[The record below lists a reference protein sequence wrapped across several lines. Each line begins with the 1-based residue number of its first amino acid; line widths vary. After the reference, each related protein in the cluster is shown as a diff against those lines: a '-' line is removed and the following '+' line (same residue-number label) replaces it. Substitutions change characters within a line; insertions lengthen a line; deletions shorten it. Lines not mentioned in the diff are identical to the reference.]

1 MTLSKYDSD
10 FSDAMALKLRLNRE
24 ARQSE
29 DSGEAKQS
37 KEHETVIVQTNAP
50 YDRSEEIRNLV
61 AKQRNGTSF
70 GLNILT
76 FINYITGSRRL
87 P

>member
-10 FSDAMALKLRLNRE
+10 FSDAMAVKLRLNRE
-24 ARQSE
+24 ARQTE

-37 KEHETVIVQTNAP
+37 KEHETVIVQTKAP

-61 AKQRNGTSF
+61 AKHP
-70 GLNILT
+70 GLTPEAAEQGLRELG
-76 FINYITGSRRL
+76 F
-87 P
+87 

>member
-29 DSGEAKQS
+29 DSGEPKQS
-37 KEHETVIVQTNAP
+37 KEHETSYCSNKCTV
-50 YDRSEEIRNLV
+50 
-61 AKQRNGTSF
+61 
-70 GLNILT
+70 
-76 FINYITGSRRL
+76 
-87 P
+87 

>member
-24 ARQSE
+24 ARQSK

-37 KEHETVIVQTNAP
+37 KEHETVIVPTNAP

-61 AKQRNGTSF
+61 AKHP
-70 GLNILT
+70 GLTPESAEQGLRELG
-76 FINYITGSRRL
+76 F
-87 P
+87 

>member
-24 ARQSE
+24 ARQTE
-29 DSGEAKQS
+29 DSVEPKPS
-37 KEHETVIVQTNAP
+37 KKHETVIVPTNAL

-61 AKQRNGTSF
+61 AKHP
-70 GLNILT
+70 GLTPEKAEQGLRELG
-76 FINYITGSRRL
+76 F
-87 P
+87 

>member
-24 ARQSE
+24 AQQSE
-29 DSGEAKQS
+29 DSGKAKQS
-37 KEHETVIVQTNAP
+37 TEHETVIVPTNAP

-61 AKQRNGTSF
+61 AKHP
-70 GLNILT
+70 GLTPEVAEQGLRELG
-76 FINYITGSRRL
+76 F
-87 P
+87 

>member
-24 ARQSE
+24 ARQTE
-29 DSGEAKQS
+29 DSVEAKQS
-37 KEHETVIVQTNAP
+37 KEHETVIVQTKAP

-61 AKQRNGTSF
+61 AKHP
-70 GLNILT
+70 GLTPEAAEQGLRELG
-76 FINYITGSRRL
+76 F
-87 P
+87 

>member
-24 ARQSE
+24 ARQSK

-37 KEHETVIVQTNAP
+37 KEHETVIVPNKCT
-50 YDRSEEIRNLV
+50 V
-61 AKQRNGTSF
+61 
-70 GLNILT
+70 
-76 FINYITGSRRL
+76 
-87 P
+87 

>member
-10 FSDAMALKLRLNRE
+10 FSDAMALKLRMNRE

-29 DSGEAKQS
+29 DSVEPKQS
-37 KEHETVIVQTNAP
+37 KKHETVIVPTNAP

-61 AKQRNGTSF
+61 AKHP
-70 GLNILT
+70 GLTPEVAEQGLRELG
-76 FINYITGSRRL
+76 F
-87 P
+87 